1 MWTSRTKI
9 NATSLAQT
17 RPCVQRKKEALEGTF
32 GKSWLIILFSTTFLA
47 ARGNEDSCAALYR
60 GRKCNLP
67 RMANFP
73 PCITPLYDKT
83 DLTVD
88 RDAFPKFEK
97 SAYWSAKNLD
107 NPVTSALPP
116 ASFLGRHFHRTE
128 AVRSCAV
135 ISSSP
140 AILNSSFGHQIDQHD
155 LVLRFNNAITKGFEK
170 DVGSKTTLRFTNKLT
185 EGFREGQEAIVAFFC
200 STKPCKGGKNNLR
213 RLGSKKVHALHPDFI
228 DNVNSPWFRK
238 QGHVPTS
245 GFLGVMLLLH
255 VCSEVHLYGFSV
267 NTNVTDLGSR
277 PVQLKRWYWVSPIPK
292 NVNGSLIAPSKRLVG
307 KNGEKL
313 NYGDQTWEVPQW
325 LYACEDGKGVRTCST
340 VRERRPAS
348 RRLSAFAFEDDR
360 STVGRMYK
368 GSMTARHLLKE
379 LLKKGSK
386 STVKK
391 TDSKSKVTLG
401 KVVQWKNSDGG
412 KAPEAPRI
420 KHHTKIGKEKAC
432 LRQLEEV
439 GLLQAH

>member
-1 MWTSRTKI
+1 MRTARTKRYG
-9 NATSLAQT
+9 TSLAQT
-17 RPCVQRKKEALEGTF
+17 RPCVKRKKERFEGRF
-32 GKSWLIILFSTTFLA
+32 GTTWLVLLLSTTILA
-47 ARGNEDSCAALYR
+47 VRGDGDSCAALYR
-60 GRKCNLP
+60 GRKCTLP
-67 RMANFP
+67 RIANFP

-83 DLTVD
+83 VFTVD
-88 RDAFPKFEK
+88 KSSFPKFEK
-97 SAYWSAKNLD
+97 SAYWGAKNLD
-107 NPVTSALPP
+107 DPVISALPP

-140 AILNSSFGHQIDQHD
+140 DILNSSLGNQIDQHD
-155 LVLRFNNAITKGFEK
+155 LVMRFNNAITKGFEK

-200 STKPCKGGKNNLR
+200 NTKPCKGGKNGLR

-267 NTNVTDLGSR
+267 HTNSTDSASR
-277 PVQLKRWYWVSPIPK
+277 PIKLKRWYWVSPIPK
-292 NVNGSLIAPSKRLVG
+292 NVGGTLIAPSKRLVG

-340 VRERRPAS
+340 VREPRPAS
-348 RRLSAFAFEDDR
+348 RGLSAFPLEDDR
-360 STVGRMYK
+360 STLGPVYNGNM
-368 GSMTARHLLKE
+368 AVRHLLKE
-379 LLKKGSK
+379 PLKKASK

-401 KVVQWKNSDGG
+401 KVVQWKKNDGG
-412 KAPEAPRI
+412 KAPEVPRI
-420 KHHTKIGKEKAC
+420 KHHTEIGKEKAC
-432 LRQLEEV
+432 LRQLEEI
-439 GLLQAH
+439 GLIQAH